1 MNIDST
7 LRSVALVS
15 LKSGNQTGTRYF
27 IGTKSAREL
36 RALAGDNGLTGA
48 ARRRFIRDG
57 LTTPDGARKA
67 AALEL
72 VGTLTAAG
80 YSADT
85 AEVRKTGAVI
95 KFAKLPKAGALR
107 RQSAKARLEAE
118 AAALRAEIEAMKA
131 AMTK

>member
-1 MNIDST
+1 
-7 LRSVALVS
+7 
-15 LKSGNQTGTRYF
+15 
-27 IGTKSAREL
+27 
-36 RALAGDNGLTGA
+36 
-48 ARRRFIRDG
+48 
-57 LTTPDGARKA
+57 
-67 AALEL
+67 L

-95 KFAKLPKAGALR
+95 KFAKLPKVGALR
-107 RQSAKARLEAE
+107 RQSEKARLEAE